1 MTRRKFI
8 KTGGATALVAAGATR
23 TALAAGKTPQ
33 TKAKKTRRRV
43 STDKAP
49 KPAGPYSQA
58 MHAGNTIYVA
68 GQGPFDPK
76 TGKMPASF
84 EDQAVQVFENIKAI
98 VTAGGATMAD
108 VVKVN
113 VYLADLANF
122 QKMNDV
128 YRRYFIEDYPA
139 RATVGTQLLGGMGI
153 EVECIAVKG

>member
-8 KTGGATALVAAGATR
+8 KTGGASALVTAGTAGSAAASGSR
-23 TALAAGKTPQ
+23 Q
-33 TKAKKTRRRV
+33 TKGKKSKKKI
-43 STDKAP
+43 STDQAP

-58 MHAGNTIYVA
+58 IAAGNTIYVA

-76 TGKMPASF
+76 TGKMPGTF

-98 VTAGGATMAD
+98 VESAGASLAD

-113 VYLADLANF
+113 VYLVDLANF
-122 QKMNDV
+122 ARMNEI
-128 YRRYFIEDYPA
+128 YKRYFSEDYPA
-139 RATVGTQLLGGMGI
+139 RATIGAQLLGGMTI